1 MPHACILKL
10 LLVLVPIIPTPPNF
24 RDTEYIKHATQSTPL
39 SPNFTKMYTND
50 KDHPI
55 EAGAATGSDEDYS
68 SGAESDTISLSSSV
82 VNYEYENGR
91 RYHAYNAGKYALP
104 NDEVNFLRGMEAV
117 TDADESRRL
126 NRIDWI

>member
-1 MPHACILKL
+1 MH
-10 LLVLVPIIPTPPNF
+10 
-24 RDTEYIKHATQSTPL
+24 S
-39 SPNFTKMYTND
+39 ND

-55 EAGAATGSDEDYS
+55 EAGAATASDEDYS
-68 SGAESDTISLSSSV
+68 SGAESDTTSLSSSV

-104 NDEVNFLRGMEAV
+104 NDEVSFLRGMEAV
-117 TDADESRRL
+117 TDADGSRRL